1 MSRATS
7 IAMATQL
14 DRVNRR
20 TPERRAA
27 ELELDN
33 ARLEHRLEL
42 ARQRIEQLEAEV
54 TGLRAALSDQ
64 AAAFLPSPARA
75 AHFQR
80 PLLDAEARPASTLLY
95 SGRPA
100 TTVAQIAAHY
110 GVHPSTITRQLQ
122 SGKLAGAQLPGS
134 NRWIV
139 YLDRKIG
146 PFRR

>member
-7 IAMATQL
+7 RAMVAQL

-27 ELELDN
+27 ELEMEN
-33 ARLEHRLEL
+33 ARLQHRLEL

-54 TGLRAALSDQ
+54 AGLRAALSDQ
-64 AAAFLPSPARA
+64 AAAFLPSPVRA

-80 PLLDAEARPASTLLY
+80 PLLDDERPATTLMY
-95 SGRPA
+95 AGRPA
-100 TTVAQIAAHY
+100 TTVARIAAHY
-110 GVHPSTITRQLQ
+110 GVHPSTITRHLQ
-122 SGKLAGAQLPGS
+122 AGKIAGAQLPGS

-139 YLDRKIG
+139 FLDRKIG

>member
-20 TPERRAA
+20 QPEQRAVD
-27 ELELDN
+27 LEMAN
-33 ARLEHRLEL
+33 ARLTHRLEL
-42 ARQRIEQLEAEV
+42 ARERITQLEAEV
-54 TGLRAALSDQ
+54 AGLRATLSDQ
-64 AAAFLPSPARA
+64 AAAFLPSPSRA
-75 AHFQR
+75 ARFQR
-80 PLLDAEARPASTLLY
+80 PLLDDERPTTTLMY
-95 SGRPA
+95 AGRPA
-100 TTVAQIAAHY
+100 TTVARIAQHY
-110 GVHPSTITRQLQ
+110 AVHPSTVTRHLQ
-122 SGKLAGAQLPGS
+122 SGKIAGEQLPGS